1 MHFHSSPLTAMFFV
15 AQFTWAWYGLNPM
28 TLREL
33 VGKEKEWTE
42 LEIQVGVEV
51 NRPCSATGRRGDD
64 TGRIRGS
71 AYTVNCH
78 DFRPYLNR

>member
-51 NRPCSATGRRGDD
+51 TCT
-64 TGRIRGS
+64 
-71 AYTVNCH
+71 
-78 DFRPYLNR
+78 